1 MEEKKNKNNYIV
13 IIIGAIILLLIVLII
28 YFCFFNKKGN
38 TNETKKDE
46 PENKVIYDK
55 PDSEY
60 SINDLGTGEKNIEYD
75 GKKVRVLVSYND
87 TNEIATG
94 VSINEESV
102 LTFGENEALAGVY
115 QIGHYIVVV
124 KDINGGKNKEIYIY
138 NFDGEFQMLQS
149 IDKEGM
155 TLDSFKVNG
164 ASFDAEFKTYD
175 GTVLNYNGKTINV
188 CNSNELQSNGISDD
202 FIVYEKDSLFYDGEQ
217 DTFFYDT
224 DYSTIKMV
232 SDLKENC

>member
-1 MEEKKNKNNYIV
+1 MEEKKNKNNYI
-13 IIIGAIILLLIVLII
+13 IIGVIILLLIALII
-28 YFCFFNKKGN
+28 YFCFFNKKEN
-38 TNETKKDE
+38 TNKTKKDE

-94 VSINEESV
+94 VSINEEGV

-155 TLDSFKVNG
+155 TLDSFK
-164 ASFDAEFKTYD
+164 DD

-188 CNSNELQSNGISDD
+188 CNSNELQANGISDD